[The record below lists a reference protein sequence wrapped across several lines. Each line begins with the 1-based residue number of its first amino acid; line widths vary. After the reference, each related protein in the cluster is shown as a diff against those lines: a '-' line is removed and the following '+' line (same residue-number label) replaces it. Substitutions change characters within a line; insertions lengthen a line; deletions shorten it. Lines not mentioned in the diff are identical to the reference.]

1 MVNTNY
7 RSVLLAGA
15 MLTAGALSA
24 MAALPDPLYEG
35 PVNYTGS
42 ANGSFSYDE
51 GTGEITV
58 HGCGSDI
65 WGTSDSFYY
74 VYTAVETDTDFD
86 YVIKATNFAGESNE
100 WMKAGLMARASIG
113 YTWDPETGE
122 VNGLDMEGGARY
134 FCVQTQKTSGSANTK
149 WITQWRPTVDQDVND
164 NTSKRYGNYTW
175 PQWLRLRKIGH
186 TYYGIVSSDGENWE
200 KLWS

>member
-42 ANGSFSYDE
+42 ANGSYSFNAD
-51 GTGEITV
+51 TGEMTIV
-58 HGCGSDI
+58 GCGADI

-74 VYTAVETDTDFD
+74 VYTALEQDTDFD
-86 YVIKATNFAGESNE
+86 YVIKATSLLGESNS
-100 WMKAGLMARASIG
+100 WMKAGLMARESQG
-113 YTWDPETGE
+113 YTWDEMGE
-122 VNGLDMEGGARY
+122 INGLSMEGG
-134 FCVQTQKTSGSANTK
+134 
-149 WITQWRPTVDQDVND
+149 
-164 NTSKRYGNYTW
+164 
-175 PQWLRLRKIGH
+175 
-186 TYYGIVSSDGENWE
+186 
-200 KLWS
+200 